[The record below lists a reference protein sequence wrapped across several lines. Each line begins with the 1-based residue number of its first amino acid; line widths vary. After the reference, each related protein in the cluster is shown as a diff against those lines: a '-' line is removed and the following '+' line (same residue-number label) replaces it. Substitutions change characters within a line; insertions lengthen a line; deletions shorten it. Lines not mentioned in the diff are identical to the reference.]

1 MLEFHVNV
9 DANGFGSQGIEVRLY
24 FGRTL
29 LEICM
34 VDPKSPNDVRKGSL
48 ALTE

>member
-1 MLEFHVNV
+1 MNV

-29 LEICM
+29 LEICIA
-34 VDPKSPNDVRKGSL
+34 DLKNPNDVRKGSR